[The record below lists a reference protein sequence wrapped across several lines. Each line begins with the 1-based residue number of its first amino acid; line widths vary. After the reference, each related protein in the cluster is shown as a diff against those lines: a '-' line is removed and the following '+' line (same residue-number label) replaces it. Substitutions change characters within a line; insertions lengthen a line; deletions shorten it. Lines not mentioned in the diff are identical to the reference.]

1 MNPIWEIL
9 QNRRYEL
16 WDVHTQFNIRNEI
29 LNLGIQGL
37 VDVQFD
43 LGTNNNY
50 RVTPVFA
57 NEQDWIWYN
66 LKYPQFDNK

>member
-37 VDVQFD
+37 VDE
-43 LGTNNNY
+43 
-50 RVTPVFA
+50 RVPT
-57 NEQDWIWYN
+57 
-66 LKYPQFDNK
+66 